1 MKIIIMKLFNQKFL
15 FYLFLNKNKYYF
27 GEIKEKFNINYN
39 FFYRFYLSNILI
51 ITCNL
56 TC

>member
-27 GEIKEKFNINYN
+27 GEIKEKFNSN
-39 FFYRFYLSNILI
+39 FFSN
-51 ITCNL
+51 NL
-56 TC
+56 KLLCGRINIFLFLY